1 MALATIE
8 TLRNEINDIDDKL
21 IELFIKRF
29 NLSQQIGEVKKQTRM
44 NVADPNREQAILN
57 KIPSSPY
64 QSSLIKIYQT
74 VFSESKKLQET
85 K

>member
-8 TLRNEINDIDDKL
+8 TLRNEINAIDDKL
-21 IELFIKRF
+21 IELFMKRF
-29 NLSQQIGEVKKQTRM
+29 NLSQQIGEIKKQNSL
-44 NVADPNREQAILN
+44 NVSDPAREKAILN

-64 QSSLIKIYQT
+64 QSSLIKIYKT
-74 VFSESKKLQET
+74 VFLESKKRQET